1 MIEALCLIVPAYIA
15 MMISKHGPARL
26 KKIIDKICEE

>member
-15 MMISKHGPARL
+15 MIISRRGPARL
-26 KKIIDKICEE
+26 KKFIDKICEE